1 MLREEGRQ
9 RSKSN
14 GEGMRASTQT
24 TKWWGTGRGMAVV
37 VATIS
42 TLGEK
47 EHMGKRLPRRQLG
60 ERANCLRPDPRRAR
74 CNAALPLAALRSTR
88 RQLRAHRPPLQ
99 FGSGRRG

>member
-1 MLREEGRQ
+1 
-9 RSKSN
+9 
-14 GEGMRASTQT
+14 MRASTQT
-24 TKWWGTGRGMAVV
+24 TKWWGTGRGMAVA

-47 EHMGKRLPRRQLG
+47 EHLGKRPPRHQLG
-60 ERANCLRPDPRRAR
+60 ERATYLRPDPRRAR
-74 CNAALPLAALRSTR
+74 YNAALPLAALRSARRQRR